1 MLLPKVGM
9 RKALLPWEMSMREK
23 LSQNLG
29 RENEQQ
35 LRADSS

>member
-9 RKALLPWEMSMREK
+9 RKALLPREMSMEK

-29 RENEQQ
+29 RENEQH